1 MIFSLACIQPRNKW
15 KIIIPSFKHQQSYN
29 NSALIDSMRAHRA
42 RNNKGRTVR
51 ELTSRKIDSYSNS
64 HLISSHRDKI
74 ARKQASRGLFNSLFK
89 TSDDEFKKIY
99 KEMDRKLYDCEE
111 LLDINKSTVLVQNKE
126 ISSQNII
133 NEKIND
139 IDFVYLIAENYP
151 TKILKQFIDDQKNKY
166 QQKCASLIISHNN
179 DKLSIVLGV
188 TEDLTSDFD
197 SAKVIQEVSKIL
209 GGKGGGGR
217 KDMAQAGGASLDNID
232 QAIEKIKSNLS
243 F

>member
-1 MIFSLACIQPRNKW
+1 MLSYGVKKLIIISMIFSLACIQPRNKW

-74 ARKQASRGLFNSLFK
+74 ARKQASSGLFNSLIK

-126 ISSQNII
+126 ISSFNKDLSDVSQENIALKKEI
-133 NEKIND
+133 AKLEKQLNKLQKLEEKRADQYENKIKNLKE
-139 IDFVYLIAENYP
+139 LI
-151 TKILKQFIDDQKNKY
+151 K
-166 QQKCASLIISHNN
+166 IISSEIN
-179 DKLSIVLGV
+179 
-188 TEDLTSDFD
+188 
-197 SAKVIQEVSKIL
+197 
-209 GGKGGGGR
+209 
-217 KDMAQAGGASLDNID
+217 
-232 QAIEKIKSNLS
+232 
-243 F
+243 